1 MDFCDIGSAFEE
13 RERTEAIANRDTS
26 FDKGVA
32 GVCDLCGFERERI
45 VRSAEYM
52 ACAKCRDENKLP

>member
-32 GVCDLCGFERERI
+32 GVRLVRI
-45 VRSAEYM
+45 
-52 ACAKCRDENKLP
+52 